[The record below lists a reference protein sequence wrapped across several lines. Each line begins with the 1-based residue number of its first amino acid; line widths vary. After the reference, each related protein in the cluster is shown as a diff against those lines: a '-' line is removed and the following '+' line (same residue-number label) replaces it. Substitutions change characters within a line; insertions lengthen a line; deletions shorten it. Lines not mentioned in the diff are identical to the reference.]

1 VRVDVVWQHLPW
13 LLKGAGVTLE
23 LSVLSI
29 AFALVAGLGVALL
42 RQSGGPVART
52 LIRGYVDVIRGTPLL
67 VQLLIVFYVL
77 PRVGLELSAFQAAV
91 LALTLNSAAYVAEIL
106 RGGLLS
112 VPRGQI
118 EASRGLGIT
127 AGQTMWRIV
136 LPQLAGV
143 VIPPLANEF
152 VKLIKGTSVVSILAV
167 IELTRSGQII
177 INTTFAAFEIYGTIG
192 ILYFALSMMLL
203 ATARRLELRLTYY
216 R

>member
-1 VRVDVVWQHLPW
+1 VRFDVVWQHLPW

-23 LSVLSI
+23 LSALSI
-29 AFALVAGLGVALL
+29 VLALVIGLGVALL
-42 RQSGGPVART
+42 RESGGTAARI
-52 LIRGYVDVIRGTPLL
+52 LIRAYVDLIRGTPLL
-67 VQLLIVFYVL
+67 VQLFLVFYVL
-77 PRVGLELSAFQAAV
+77 PRTGLELSAFQAAV
-91 LALTLNSAAYVAEIL
+91 LALSLNSAAYVAEIL

-118 EASRGLGIT
+118 EASRGLGISG
-127 AGQTMWRIV
+127 GQTMRRIV

-152 VKLIKGTSVVSILAV
+152 VKLMKGTSVVSVLAV
-167 IELTRSGQII
+167 IELTRTGQII

-192 ILYFALSMMLL
+192 VLYFALSMVLL
-203 ATARRLELRLTYY
+203 SMARRLEHRLTYY

>member
-1 VRVDVVWQHLPW
+1 MRVDIVWEHLPW
-13 LLKGAGVTLE
+13 LLKGAGVTLQ
-23 LSVLSI
+23 LSALSI
-29 AFALVAGLGVALL
+29 AFALVVGLGIALFHH
-42 RQSGGPVART
+42 SGGWIART
-52 LIRGYVDVIRGTPLL
+52 LIRVYVNVIRGTPLL

-77 PRVGLELSAFQAAV
+77 PRVGLELPAFQAAIF
-91 LALTLNSAAYVAEIL
+91 ALTLNSAAYVAEIF

-127 AGQTMWRIV
+127 ANQTMRRIV

-167 IELTRSGQII
+167 IELTRTGQII

-192 ILYFALSMMLL
+192 ILYFAISMMLL
-203 ATARRLELRLTYY
+203 AVAHRLEVRLTYY